1 MTMLVLFGLGAVATF
16 YIGWKLHKAI
26 EVGKQADLL
35 EKQLK
40 DARESHEKGNA
51 NRARTDSDI
60 VKRLREKGIL
70 RD

>member
-1 MTMLVLFGLGAVATF
+1 MIMLILFGLAMIATL
-16 YIGWKLHKAI
+16 YLGWRLHKSVQVS
-26 EVGKQADLL
+26 EHADLL

-51 NRARTDSDI
+51 NRARTDADI